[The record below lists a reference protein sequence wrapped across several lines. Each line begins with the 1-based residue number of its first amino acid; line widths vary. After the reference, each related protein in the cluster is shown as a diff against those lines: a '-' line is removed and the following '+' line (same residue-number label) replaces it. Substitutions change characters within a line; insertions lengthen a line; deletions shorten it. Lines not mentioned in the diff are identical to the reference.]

1 MLKNTFTLALIAM
14 TNILVAQV
22 SVSGVVIDETD
33 LPMIGLTVLE
43 AGTENGTITDIDG
56 KWNLQVTDENAE
68 LIFSFVGYQSTRLSA
83 NSPELENLKMLPDSE
98 LLDEVI
104 VVGYGTQKKKVVT
117 GAIAKVDAAA
127 LEDKQVDRLESALKG
142 RTSGV
147 RVTIESGQPGAA
159 STVRIRGTTTLG
171 NSDPLYVV
179 DGIVINGGID
189 FLSPNDI
196 ASIEVLKDAASA
208 SIYGARSAN
217 GVILITT
224 KEGVSGIPQIN
235 YNSYY
240 MASTPWRKL
249 SLLNG
254 TEYATLMNE
263 SFAAA
268 GQTVPFSDPA
278 SFGEGTDW
286 QDAIFNNNVP
296 TISHEVNLKA
306 GGEIAKFYGTF
317 SILDSE
323 GIIAPDKSNYKRWN
337 FRINNTTKIS
347 EKIKF
352 GANVAY
358 AKVNASGIAI
368 NSEFGSPLSRAI
380 NLDPLTPIYET
391 DPATLSNSV
400 FSNFPVVR
408 DETGVFGIS
417 EYVTSEVLNPV
428 AGLEVQNGIG
438 WSDKIVSSTY
448 LEVEPIEGLKFR
460 SSIGADL
467 AFWGSETFNP
477 VHYLNASNRND
488 INDYTRTQ
496 NKGLV
501 WLWENTAA
509 YEFALGDHS
518 FTTLIGNSAQKE
530 TGEGIGGTFQ
540 DLPVD
545 NINDASLAFSVP
557 RENQSFFGFEYN
569 NTLSSIFGRLQY
581 NYKERYLLTATL
593 RRDGS
598 SKFGA
603 NNRYGIFPAVS
614 VGWNVSDEDFF
625 KVGAINYLKLR
636 ASWGVNGN
644 DRIADFLFLPQVRT
658 GANYVFGL
666 NDNLQV
672 GTVVQSLANPDL
684 KWEETRQTNLGFDAT
699 LFKDVK
705 VTFDVYEKVTTGIL
719 LPFEVP
725 GFVGFGNPTAN
736 VGELENRGV
745 ELDVS
750 YELFFANESI
760 LGFGGNVSYNEN
772 EVTFITPDKDFL
784 PGARF
789 GPQGLEMSRILV
801 GQPVGVFYGYKTDGL
816 FQNQA
821 EVEAYANSEGT
832 PIQPNAS
839 PGDFRF
845 VDINGDGAI
854 TEEDRTV
861 IGDPTPNWT
870 YGAELNYEIKNFTV
884 SVVGQGVGGNDIFR
898 ANRRFDLQM
907 ANLPGDALERW
918 TGEGTSNTHPRLV
931 ANDPNMNFAR
941 SSDFYIEDGS
951 FFRIRNAQ
959 VAYTLPSEMT
969 ERIRMSKCKIY
980 LSVNNAFTF
989 TKYKGFDPEIGGQSF
1004 GVDRGI
1010 YPIPRQYLIGLNVTF
1025 K

>member
-1 MLKNTFTLALIAM
+1 MRSSTLTLIFLAVA
-14 TNILVAQV
+14 NILAAQI
-22 SVSGVVIDETD
+22 SVSGIVMDETN
-33 LPMIGLTVLE
+33 LPMIGLTVME
-43 AGTENGTITDIDG
+43 TGTSNGTITDVDG
-56 KWNLQVTDENAE
+56 KWTLQVADENSE
-68 LIFSFVGYQSTRLSA
+68 LSFSFVGYQSVTVAS
-83 NSPELENLKMLPDSE
+83 NSSGTMELQMVPDSE

-104 VVGYGTQKKKVVT
+104 VIGYGTQKKKVVT

-147 RVTIESGQPGAA
+147 RVTTESGQPGAA

-224 KEGVSGIPQIN
+224 KEGINGDPVIN

-240 MASTPWRKL
+240 AISNPWRKL
-249 SLLNG
+249 SLLNA

-268 GQTVPFSDPA
+268 GQSIPFSDP
-278 SFGEGTDW
+278 SIYGVGTDW
-286 QDAIFNNNVP
+286 QDAIISKNAP
-296 TISHEVNLKA
+296 TVFHELSLKA
-306 GGEIAKFYGTF
+306 GGEISKFYSTF
-317 SILDSE
+317 SYIDQK
-323 GIIAPDKSNYKRWN
+323 GIIAPEKSNYKRLN
-337 FRINNTTKIS
+337 FRINNTTQIS

-352 GANVAY
+352 GATIAY
-358 AKVNASGIAI
+358 AKVKAQGIGV

-380 NLDPLTPIYET
+380 NLDPITPIYET
-391 DPATLSNSV
+391 DPAKLSNSV
-400 FSNFPVVR
+400 YSNFPVVG
-408 DETGVFGIS
+408 DENGLFGIS
-417 EYVTSEVLNPV
+417 DYVTSEVLNPV
-428 AGLEVQNGIG
+428 AALEIQEGNG
-438 WSDKIVSSTY
+438 WSDKIVSSAY
-448 LEVEPIEGLKFR
+448 LEIEPLEGLKLR

-467 AFWGSETFNP
+467 AFWGSENFNP

-496 NKGLV
+496 NRGLV
-501 WLWENTAA
+501 WLWENTVA
-509 YEFALGDHS
+509 YELELGDHS
-518 FTTLIGNSAQKE
+518 LTALVGNSAQQEK
-530 TGEGIGGTFQ
+530 GEGIGGTFQ

-545 NINDASLAFSVP
+545 NIEDASLAFSVP
-557 RENQSFFGFEYN
+557 RENQSFFGFEYQ
-569 NTLSSIFGRLQY
+569 NTLASIFGRLTY

-598 SKFGA
+598 SRFGA
-603 NNRYGIFPAVS
+603 NNLYGTFPAVS
-614 VGWNVSDEDFF
+614 VGWNISDEEFF
-625 KVGAINYLKLR
+625 KVPSINNLKLR

-644 DRIADFLFLPQVRT
+644 DRINDFLFLPQVRT

-684 KWEETRQTNLGFDAT
+684 RWEETRQTNIGFDAV
-699 LFKDVK
+699 LFKDLK
-705 VTFDVYEKVTTGIL
+705 VTFDAYQKVTTGIL
-719 LPFEVP
+719 LEFEVP
-725 GFVGFGNPTAN
+725 GFVGFGSPTAN
-736 VGELENRGV
+736 VGELENRGL
-745 ELDVS
+745 ELDLS

-760 LGFGGNVSYNEN
+760 LDFGGNVSYNEN

-801 GQPVGVFYGYKTDGL
+801 GQPVGVFYGYRTDGL

-821 EVEAYANSEGT
+821 EVDAYANSEGM

-845 VDINGDGAI
+845 VDINGDGMI
-854 TEEDRTV
+854 TDEDRTV
-861 IGDPTPNWT
+861 IGDPTPTWT
-870 YGAELNYEIKNFTV
+870 YGAELNYEIKNF
-884 SVVGQGVGGNDIFR
+884 SFSLVGQGVAGNDIFR

-907 ANLPGDALERW
+907 ANLPGEALERW

-931 ANDPNMNFAR
+931 ANDPNMNYSR

-959 VAYTLPSEMT
+959 VAYTLPTDLT
-969 ERIRMSKCKIY
+969 ERVRMSKCKIY
-980 LSVNNAFTF
+980 VSVNNALTF
-989 TKYKGFDPEIGGQSF
+989 TKYKGFDPEIGGNSF

-1010 YPIPRQYLIGLNVTF
+1010 YPIPRQYLVGLNVTF